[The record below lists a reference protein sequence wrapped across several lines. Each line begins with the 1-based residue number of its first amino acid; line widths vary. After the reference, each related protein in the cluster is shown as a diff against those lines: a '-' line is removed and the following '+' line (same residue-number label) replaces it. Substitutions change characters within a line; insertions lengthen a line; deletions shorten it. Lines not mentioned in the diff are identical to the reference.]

1 MINDKKSV
9 ERYQISKNVE
19 EKVTE
24 DTEVSKLRKL
34 GSQKKKKILKKSWK
48 FSDERYQMDMSDENK
63 YYARD
68 QMR

>member
-34 GSQKKKKILKKSWK
+34 GSQKKKKILKK
-48 FSDERYQMDMSDENK
+48 Y
-63 YYARD
+63 
-68 QMR
+68 